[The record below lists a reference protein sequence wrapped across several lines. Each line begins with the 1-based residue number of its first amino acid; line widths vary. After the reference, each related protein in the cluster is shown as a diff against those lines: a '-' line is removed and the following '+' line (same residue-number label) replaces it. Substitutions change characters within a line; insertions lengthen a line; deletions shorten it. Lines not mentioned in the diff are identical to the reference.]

1 MPSRSQPEP
10 SPAPFPGFQWNPERI
25 ARPTVYLVTLRE
37 FFRYFFIT
45 IALFGTACNSVCAQQ
60 ITTQAPP
67 SPISGAAEVAPAM
80 VQLPEAP
87 SQVAYPIAHV
97 AVATDTTEKVE
108 IESSGPQT
116 YKSGVYTLDEDVVL
130 TYKDRRV
137 QADHVLYDSESGD
150 VTLTGHV
157 LVMKTGTLEKIAAS
171 HGKYNLKTETGR
183 FFDVSGSYG
192 IQMAGAGHGLIY
204 TTDNPFLFTGRMV
217 VKTGVDVYD
226 VYDGTVTSC
235 QLIKPD
241 WLLSASHISLNREKA
256 SARNATFHLLN
267 YPLLFLPY
275 VTHPTNAEARQSGF
289 LIPTLDISNQKGL
302 VIGEQVYFAVS
313 RSIDMRLG
321 AAYYSSI
328 GWEQNASLRFRGTGL
343 DFATLHYSAVLDR
356 RTGALQQ
363 GGQEVILAGRYDF
376 SPTTR
381 TATNIDYLSSYI
393 YREAF
398 SDTFNQAVTSDIV
411 SRAYVTH
418 DWAGMEFGVL
428 ANRYQGIKLVAQGSS
443 PQQQVRIFHVPTVSF
458 ATTEH
463 RVQRTA
469 NAFSTGFELSLETS
483 ASGLKRT
490 QPNFETG
497 GIVERFDLHPQASYP
512 IALHDWHIIPSLA
525 ARETIYSRSRAT
537 PIPGQAPTQ
546 SEAAVTRSDVE
557 FALSVRPP
565 VLTRTFHPDHMQR
578 LLGVE
583 LRHTIEPELNY
594 RLTDGIHNFAE
605 ILRFDA
611 DDVVSNTNEAEYG
624 VTQRIFRRVASRVG
638 KNAICGKAAVAN
650 SPGFNSDAPN
660 ADDDM
665 PQDQDQVE
673 TKPVEGRCPSDEL
686 ISWRLTQKYFFDQT
700 FGGAIL
706 NGRRNIFTSTLD
718 LSGVGFLT
726 EPREVSPVISRLR
739 VRTSAHTDLEWDFDL
754 DTGAK
759 KFNSSNLYVDL
770 HQGRSFAALSYA
782 RLDAPGRFYTEN
794 PTPITGNS
802 SSNGVTSAVSDFNQ
816 LRFLIGYGD
825 PVKRGLSLAAN
836 TGIDLKALYG
846 ATSSSSVTVGGVTTN
861 TTTTVYPA
869 MLQYATVQA
878 SYNWNCCGLAIEYR
892 KLELGS
898 VRNDGTYRFNF
909 TLANIGAAGNLRRAE
924 RLF

>member
-1 MPSRSQPEP
+1 
-10 SPAPFPGFQWNPERI
+10 
-25 ARPTVYLVTLRE
+25 
-37 FFRYFFIT
+37 
-45 IALFGTACNSVCAQQ
+45 
-60 ITTQAPP
+60 
-67 SPISGAAEVAPAM
+67 
-80 VQLPEAP
+80 
-87 SQVAYPIAHV
+87 
-97 AVATDTTEKVE
+97 
-108 IESSGPQT
+108 
-116 YKSGVYTLDEDVVL
+116 
-130 TYKDRRV
+130 
-137 QADHVLYDSESGD
+137 
-150 VTLTGHV
+150 
-157 LVMKTGTLEKIAAS
+157 
-171 HGKYNLKTETGR
+171 
-183 FFDVSGSYG
+183 
-192 IQMAGAGHGLIY
+192 
-204 TTDNPFLFTGRMV
+204 
-217 VKTGVDVYD
+217 
-226 VYDGTVTSC
+226 
-235 QLIKPD
+235 
-241 WLLSASHISLNREKA
+241 
-256 SARNATFHLLN
+256 
-267 YPLLFLPY
+267 
-275 VTHPTNAEARQSGF
+275 
-289 LIPTLDISNQKGL
+289 
-302 VIGEQVYFAVS
+302 
-313 RSIDMRLG
+313 
-321 AAYYSSI
+321 
-328 GWEQNASLRFRGTGL
+328 
-343 DFATLHYSAVLDR
+343 
-356 RTGALQQ
+356 
-363 GGQEVILAGRYDF
+363 
-376 SPTTR
+376 
-381 TATNIDYLSSYI
+381 
-393 YREAF
+393 
-398 SDTFNQAVTSDIV
+398 
-411 SRAYVTH
+411 
-418 DWAGMEFGVL
+418 
-428 ANRYQGIKLVAQGSS
+428 
-443 PQQQVRIFHVPTVSF
+443 
-458 ATTEH
+458 
-463 RVQRTA
+463 
-469 NAFSTGFELSLETS
+469 
-483 ASGLKRT
+483 
-490 QPNFETG
+490 
-497 GIVERFDLHPQASYP
+497 
-512 IALHDWHIIPSLA
+512 
-525 ARETIYSRSRAT
+525 
-537 PIPGQAPTQ
+537 
-546 SEAAVTRSDVE
+546 
-557 FALSVRPP
+557 
-565 VLTRTFHPDHMQR
+565 MQR

-665 PQDQDQVE
+665 PQDQDQDQVE